1 MAVRMHLSDRRGKSK
16 STPLT
21 ELDKAKLEIKEL
33 KARNKYLEMENDDID
48 SKGLILYIDQ
58 GSAYTSLEFNKTLD
72 GYGIRH
78 SMSKSE
84 ISGDNSTME
93 SF

>member
-1 MAVRMHLSDRRGKSK
+1 MHLSDRRGKSK

-84 ISGDNSTME
+84 ISGDNSPME